1 MKYGRKT
8 TSIARMKAAKEMS
21 EGEGNTFAD
30 ILPLIGMGGGAVAGV
45 VTGNPALALKGAS
58 IGGQVGRGLGG
69 ILSGAEKKDAPRM
82 GAGAIGLANLATDKR
97 SADIIRKILGGP
109 KVTHGNDDF
118 FDEKPYRKT
127 ETNEGITWDF
137 VR

>member
-82 GAGAIGLANLATDKR
+82 GAGAIGLANLATDKK

-109 KVTHGNDDF
+109 KVTNRIGVLGDSLYN
-118 FDEKPYRKT
+118 RKV
-127 ETNEGITWDF
+127 EDGKGIEWDLI
-137 VR
+137 

>member
-21 EGEGNTFAD
+21 DKGGSTFAD
-30 ILPLIGMGGGAVAGV
+30 ILPLIGMGGGAIAGV

-69 ILSGAEKKDAPRM
+69 MLSGAEKKDAPRM
-82 GAGAIGLANLATDKR
+82 GAGALGLANLATDKK

-109 KVTHGNDDF
+109 KVTNRIGVLGDSLYN
-118 FDEKPYRKT
+118 RKV
-127 ETNEGITWDF
+127 EDGKGIEWDLI
-137 VR
+137 

>member
-82 GAGAIGLANLATDKR
+82 GAGALGLANLATDKK

-109 KVTHGNDDF
+109 QTVREYGNLLGSDYDA
-118 FDEKPYRKT
+118 RT
-127 ETNEGITWDF
+127 EYEGGTEYHLI
-137 VR
+137 